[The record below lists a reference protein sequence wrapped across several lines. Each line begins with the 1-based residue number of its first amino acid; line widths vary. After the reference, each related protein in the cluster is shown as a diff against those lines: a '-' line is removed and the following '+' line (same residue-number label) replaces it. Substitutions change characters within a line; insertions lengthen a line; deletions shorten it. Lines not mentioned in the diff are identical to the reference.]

1 MKKFL
6 FTLAM
11 LLMAGAAFADSYLY
25 INKADVLTGDQ
36 KVEVPVKAHFSE
48 YVSAWQVTITLP
60 DGINFDGRA
69 DVGQDMTIPYFT
81 DRGKTANYTLSL
93 SQNGVG
99 GFLAASQQEGFYKL
113 NGTWTSHGA
122 IKWAPGD
129 YDEMIILYLE
139 VTDAYTGGDIMITTE
154 PMSGAD
160 PRDIPKA
167 VVDGGRTL
175 PWVDEAIT
183 AAEPTLAVDNE
194 ENPTQVTTNGVLYYC
209 NETMTPGAWNI
220 VTAPYT
226 LPEATDVEQVLHF
239 MAYTPNDEGKNDSKF
254 VYLTVTIPAAA
265 QEAAPAATISKEG
278 NVVTAAVDG
287 EEAGTHAVELYI
299 VTTNDEGEE
308 VLTKVDNPYTVEQT
322 FSEQKITFKAKTI
335 ANEGESG
342 DTWSEPKEITIP
354 AKADVVAPK
363 PTIANNEGVVSASC
377 EGHTVKF
384 FYKNDQGEW
393 VEAESFTLPENN
405 TFEDKTY
412 EFKAY
417 TIANGTEDN
426 INSDE
431 VTASFTVPGKED
443 KVAPKPTI
451 ANNNGVVSASCEGH
465 TVKFFY
471 KNDQGEWVE
480 ADSFELPENNT
491 FDPITY
497 YFKAYTVAN
506 GTDDNINSEEVTKEI
521 TVPGKNDNQAPKP
534 TIKEENGVVTVIAPE
549 EGLEVELYVKENGEW
564 KLVNGGSYTLPTN
577 DSYTD
582 DITVDF
588 YAITKP
594 DGEKYN
600 LPSDEEYYTATVDKL
615 DKNVA
620 QKPTIVGTNLTNTTK
635 DIVITPDPNTDGTLV
650 VEANPAAPGRAAAQT
665 MTYERKDADYYV
677 HVKAW
682 TTEGDT
688 YLASEVAEEDI
699 LIPAKP
705 APKVYKVP
713 DPTITVDNSDPTK
726 TVITIEATEGV
737 LTYNIDA
744 EEGVAYTVEEVEGKV
759 IITVVNGDETAFVNV
774 TATTTLTEVPAGYD
788 EVKNGEAEKNV
799 EIPQYQ
805 QTAAPTI
812 DVSFGGEDGAH
823 YANVTF
829 VNNDAKPA
837 TIEYS
842 LDNGK
847 TWNTYTPGVPVVINT
862 YGETT
867 VLARATAEGK
877 ATSEVAERSF
887 TLSDDATSVNELVNG
902 KTVAGVRY
910 FNMAGQEMQEANGIT
925 IVVTTYTDGTT
936 SAVKVIK

>member
-25 INKADVLTGDQ
+25 IDKADVLTGEQ
-36 KVEVPVKAHFSE
+36 SVEVPVKAHFSE

-129 YDEMIILYLE
+129 YDEMIILYLK

-209 NETMTPGAWNI
+209 DETMTPGAWNI

-226 LPEATDVEQVLHF
+226 LPQATDVEQVLHF

-265 QEAAPAATISKEG
+265 QEAAPAATISNEV
-278 NVVTAAVDG
+278 NVVTAAVPD
-287 EEAGTHAVELYI
+287 ETAGTHTVELYI

-308 VLTKVDNPYTVEQT
+308 VLTPVDNPYTVEQT

-354 AKADVVAPK
+354 AKANA
-363 PTIANNEGVVSASC
+363 
-377 EGHTVKF
+377 
-384 FYKNDQGEW
+384 
-393 VEAESFTLPENN
+393 
-405 TFEDKTY
+405 
-412 EFKAY
+412 
-417 TIANGTEDN
+417 
-426 INSDE
+426 
-431 VTASFTVPGKED
+431 
-443 KVAPKPTI
+443 
-451 ANNNGVVSASCEGH
+451 
-465 TVKFFY
+465 
-471 KNDQGEWVE
+471 
-480 ADSFELPENNT
+480 
-491 FDPITY
+491 
-497 YFKAYTVAN
+497 
-506 GTDDNINSEEVTKEI
+506 
-521 TVPGKNDNQAPKP
+521 QAPKP
-534 TIKEENGVVTVIAPE
+534 TIKEENGVVTATVNE
-549 EGLEVELYVKENGEW
+549 EGLTVELYVKQGEEWELVEDGSFELPANNTYDDMTYDFKAVTKADGEKYNIDSEEDTYTATVEGKEKDYAPTPTISKTEDGTKVQATVNEDGYEVVLMLEGENGEYAPCD
-564 KLVNGGSYTLPTN
+564 NPYTLPAQTYVEQTLKFKAYTKKN
-577 DSYTD
+577 GEYYDSPETEVFTVTIPALDKDYAPTPTISKTEDGTKVQATVDKDGYEVVLMLEGENGYAPCDNPYTLPENTSYTD
-582 DITVDF
+582 DIVLNF
-588 YAITKP
+588 KAYTKKN
-594 DGEKYN
+594 G
-600 LPSDEEYYTATVDKL
+600 EYYDSPETEVFTVTIPHKTMDQAVKPKITFTPDNGGVNVKIEDYTEYTIKVNGTQVDPTRNEHNYYVEKGDVDKEIVVYAKNAPENMIAADTTATYL
-615 DKNVA
+615 
-620 QKPTIVGTNLTNTTK
+620 L
-635 DIVITPDPNTDGTLV
+635 
-650 VEANPAAPGRAAAQT
+650 AAKKV
-665 MTYERKDADYYV
+665 Y
-677 HVKAW
+677 
-682 TTEGDT
+682 
-688 YLASEVAEEDI
+688 EVA
-699 LIPAKP
+699 
-705 APKVYKVP
+705 

-726 TVITIEATEGV
+726 TVITIEATEGD

-744 EEGVAYTVEEVEGKV
+744 EEGVVYTVEEVDGKV

-774 TATTTLTEVPAGYD
+774 TATTTMTTPPAGYD

-805 QTAAPTI
+805 QTAKPTI

-829 VNNDAKPA
+829 VNNDNKPA
-837 TIEYS
+837 VIEYS
-842 LDNGK
+842 LDNGE
-847 TWNTYTPGVPVVINT
+847 TWNTYTPGVPVVVTT

-867 VLARATAEGK
+867 VLARAKAEGK
-877 ATSEVAERSF
+877 AWSEEAERSF

-936 SAVKVIK
+936 TAVKVIK

>member
-1 MKKFL
+1 MKKIL

-11 LLMAGAAFADSYLY
+11 LLMAGSAFADNYLY
-25 INKADVLTGDQ
+25 MDDIVLTKNFVQQSSGRAR
-36 KVEVPVKAHFSE
+36 EINVPVKAHFEQWTNAFDVTFNYGTIECRGVATETVGDSE
-48 YVSAWQVTITLP
+48 VPITP
-60 DGINFDGRA
+60 DMVLKGMNKQGKIVNITVALNSNA
-69 DVGQDMTIPYFT
+69 DADHFIA
-81 DRGKTANYTLSL
+81 ANS
-93 SQNGVG
+93 VG
-99 GFLAASQQEGFYKL
+99 GYYYPEGSDPDEDDPIQY
-113 NGTWTSHGA
+113 GA
-122 IKWAPGD
+122 VKWAPGD
-129 YDEMIILYLE
+129 YECMFMLVLRIPQNFEEGDITVSSKFASGGDTRPGVETIPAEYANTPTVKVAHVSVIDNTPTISDDGEKVTAVFDGATTNVELYLKNGE
-139 VTDAYTGGDIMITTE
+139 E
-154 PMSGAD
+154 
-160 PRDIPKA
+160 
-167 VVDGGRTL
+167 
-175 PWVDEAIT
+175 WVK
-183 AAEPTLAVDNE
+183 VDN
-194 ENPTQVTTNGVLYYC
+194 
-209 NETMTPGAWNI
+209 
-220 VTAPYT
+220 PYT
-226 LPEATDVEQVLHF
+226 LPEATDVDQVLVF
-239 MAYTPNDEGKNDSKF
+239 KAITVPAEGAVGQLPAESEE
-254 VYLTVTIPAAA
+254 YTVTIK
-265 QEAAPAATISKEG
+265 AATPELQPAPKPTINNEG
-278 NVVTAAVDG
+278 GVVTASVANDTQHEVVLEVWDAEKNDWVVVEDGSYELPDPTFADQTIKFRAYTKGIEGVDSG
-287 EEAGTHAVELYI
+287 NSDYVEE
-299 VTTNDEGEE
+299 
-308 VLTKVDNPYTVEQT
+308 TV
-322 FSEQKITFKAKTI
+322 
-335 ANEGESG
+335 
-342 DTWSEPKEITIP
+342 TIP
-354 AKADVVAPK
+354 AKADKVAPV
-363 PTIANNEGVVSASC
+363 PTIANN
-377 EGHTVKF
+377 
-384 FYKNDQGEW
+384 
-393 VEAESFTLPENN
+393 
-405 TFEDKTY
+405 
-412 EFKAY
+412 
-417 TIANGTEDN
+417 
-426 INSDE
+426 
-431 VTASFTVPGKED
+431 
-443 KVAPKPTI
+443 
-451 ANNNGVVSASCEGH
+451 
-465 TVKFFY
+465 
-471 KNDQGEWVE
+471 
-480 ADSFELPENNT
+480 
-491 FDPITY
+491 
-497 YFKAYTVAN
+497 
-506 GTDDNINSEEVTKEI
+506 
-521 TVPGKNDNQAPKP
+521 
-534 TIKEENGVVTVIAPE
+534 NGVVTVIAPE

-682 TTEGDT
+682 TTAGET

-705 APKVYKVP
+705 APKVYEVA
-713 DPTITVDNSDPTK
+713 DPTISVDNSDPTK

-788 EVKNGEAEKNV
+788 EVKNGKAEKNV

>member
-1 MKKFL
+1 MKKIL

-11 LLMAGAAFADSYLY
+11 LLMAGSAFADNYLY
-25 INKADVLTGDQ
+25 MDDIVLTKNFVQQSSGRAR
-36 KVEVPVKAHFSE
+36 EINVPVKAHFEQWTNAFDVTFNYGTIECRGVATETVGDSE
-48 YVSAWQVTITLP
+48 VPITP
-60 DGINFDGRA
+60 DMVLKGMNKQGKIVNITVALNSNA
-69 DVGQDMTIPYFT
+69 DADHFIA
-81 DRGKTANYTLSL
+81 ANS
-93 SQNGVG
+93 VG
-99 GFLAASQQEGFYKL
+99 GYYYPEGSDPDEDDPIQY
-113 NGTWTSHGA
+113 GA
-122 IKWAPGD
+122 VKWAPGD
-129 YDEMIILYLE
+129 YECMFMLVLRIPQNFEEGDITVSSKFASGGDTRPGVETIPAEYANTPTVKVAHVSVIDNTPTISDDGEKVTAVFDGATTNVELYLKNGE
-139 VTDAYTGGDIMITTE
+139 E
-154 PMSGAD
+154 
-160 PRDIPKA
+160 
-167 VVDGGRTL
+167 
-175 PWVDEAIT
+175 WVK
-183 AAEPTLAVDNE
+183 VDN
-194 ENPTQVTTNGVLYYC
+194 
-209 NETMTPGAWNI
+209 
-220 VTAPYT
+220 PYT
-226 LPEATDVEQVLHF
+226 LPEATDVDQVLVF
-239 MAYTPNDEGKNDSKF
+239 KAITVPAEGAVGQLPAESEE
-254 VYLTVTIPAAA
+254 YTVTIK
-265 QEAAPAATISKEG
+265 AATPELQPAPKPTINNEG
-278 NVVTAAVDG
+278 GVVTASVANDTQHEVVLEVWDAEKNDWVVVEDGSYELPDPTFADQTIKFRAYTKGIEGVDSG
-287 EEAGTHAVELYI
+287 NSDYVEE
-299 VTTNDEGEE
+299 
-308 VLTKVDNPYTVEQT
+308 TV
-322 FSEQKITFKAKTI
+322 
-335 ANEGESG
+335 
-342 DTWSEPKEITIP
+342 TIP
-354 AKADVVAPK
+354 AKAD
-363 PTIANNEGVVSASC
+363 
-377 EGHTVKF
+377 
-384 FYKNDQGEW
+384 
-393 VEAESFTLPENN
+393 
-405 TFEDKTY
+405 
-412 EFKAY
+412 
-417 TIANGTEDN
+417 
-426 INSDE
+426 
-431 VTASFTVPGKED
+431 
-443 KVAPKPTI
+443 KVAPVPTI
-451 ANNNGVVSASCEGH
+451 ANNNGVVTATCAGHEVVLYVKNGENWDVVEG
-465 TVKFFY
+465 
-471 KNDQGEWVE
+471 G
-480 ADSFELPENNT
+480 SFPLPANNT
-491 FDPITY
+491 FDDVTY
-497 YFKAYTVAN
+497 EFKAYTVAN
-506 GTDDNINSEEVTKEI
+506 GTDDNINSAEVTKSF
-521 TVPGKNDNQAPKP
+521 TVEGKADAQAPKP

-682 TTEGDT
+682 TTAGET

-705 APKVYKVP
+705 APKVYEVA
-713 DPTITVDNSDPTK
+713 DPTISVDNSDPTK

-788 EVKNGEAEKNV
+788 EVKNGKAEKNV

>member
-431 VTASFTVPGKED
+431 VFADFTVPGKD
-443 KVAPKPTI
+443 SKKAPAPTI
-451 ANNNGVVSASCEGH
+451 ANNDGVVTATCAGH
-465 TVKFFY
+465 EVVLYVK
-471 KNDQGEWVE
+471 NGDNWEVVE
-480 ADSFELPENNT
+480 DGSFELPENNT
-491 FDPITY
+491 FEDVTY
-497 YFKAYTVAN
+497 YFKAYTKAN
-506 GTDDNINSEEVTKEI
+506 GTDDNINSDEVFADF
-521 TVPGKNDNQAPKP
+521 TVPGK
-534 TIKEENGVVTVIAPE
+534 
-549 EGLEVELYVKENGEW
+549 
-564 KLVNGGSYTLPTN
+564 
-577 DSYTD
+577 DS
-582 DITVDF
+582 
-588 YAITKP
+588 
-594 DGEKYN
+594 N
-600 LPSDEEYYTATVDKL
+600 
-615 DKNVA
+615 
-620 QKPTIVGTNLTNTTK
+620 
-635 DIVITPDPNTDGTLV
+635 
-650 VEANPAAPGRAAAQT
+650 
-665 MTYERKDADYYV
+665 
-677 HVKAW
+677 KA
-682 TTEGDT
+682 
-688 YLASEVAEEDI
+688 
-699 LIPAKP
+699 P
-705 APKVYKVP
+705 APKFRV
-713 DPTITVDNSDPTK
+713 
-726 TVITIEATEGV
+726 
-737 LTYNIDA
+737 
-744 EEGVAYTVEEVEGKV
+744 
-759 IITVVNGDETAFVNV
+759 
-774 TATTTLTEVPAGYD
+774 
-788 EVKNGEAEKNV
+788 
-799 EIPQYQ
+799 
-805 QTAAPTI
+805 
-812 DVSFGGEDGAH
+812 EDGKLYAYSEQDLEVVLMLDGEVVPNPAH
-823 YANVTF
+823 R
-829 VNNDAKPA
+829 
-837 TIEYS
+837 EHLLHRS
-842 LDNGK
+842 H
-847 TWNTYTPGVPVVINT
+847 
-862 YGETT
+862 
-867 VLARATAEGK
+867 RAQ
-877 ATSEVAERSF
+877 
-887 TLSDDATSVNELVNG
+887 LHC
-902 KTVAGVRY
+902 
-910 FNMAGQEMQEANGIT
+910 IC
-925 IVVTTYTDGTT
+925 
-936 SAVKVIK
+936 